1 MFYVVENGGIETKTK
16 LLSCSGRWGEL
27 SHGGVTLCA
36 PALCASLLIWLSL
49 HFVVGAGHVSVGG
62 WYHGGYTLCAAA
74 LRTVLWLFFVA
85 TCCGGCPGHVLV
97 SDSSL
102 SY

>member
-1 MFYVVENGGIETKTK
+1 M
-16 LLSCSGRWGEL
+16 RAD
-27 SHGGVTLCA
+27 TLCA
-36 PALCASLLIWLSL
+36 PSLCASLVIWSIPA
-49 HFVVGAGHVSVGG
+49 FRGRSVPCRGG